1 MQYLDA
7 DIKRFWSKVG
17 PPNSNGCRLW
27 IAGKSSTGYGSFNPS
42 RKSGDCR
49 TRNAHKVA
57 WEMSHGAVPSGM
69 LVCHKC
75 DVPACCEP
83 SHLYL
88 GTRSDNI
95 CDKIYRDP
103 IPSER
108 MGLARARFHEG
119 EIWLIRRLKMPDGKE
134 GMRIKYKFSVRF
146 VAKMFKTDPH
156 TIRNIWKA
164 EKYLCKEGYYV

>member
-1 MQYLDA
+1 MYSQH
-7 DIKRFWSKVG
+7 DIDRFWSKVG
-17 PPNSNGCRLW
+17 ERDENGCRIW
-27 IAGKSSTGYGSFNPS
+27 QAGKSSTGYGSFNPS
-42 RKSGDCR
+42 RKSGDKR

-57 WEMSHGAVPSGM
+57 WEITHGRVPSGL

-103 IPSER
+103 VPSER
-108 MGLARARFHEG
+108 MGLARAKFHEG
-119 EIWLIRRLKMPDGKE
+119 EIWLIRKLKIEDDKQ
-134 GMRIKYKFSVRF
+134 GMRKNYRFSTRF
-146 VAKMFKTDPH
+146 IAKMFKTDSH
-156 TIRNIWKA
+156 TIRNIWNSD
-164 EKYLCKEGYYV
+164 KYLCKEGYYV